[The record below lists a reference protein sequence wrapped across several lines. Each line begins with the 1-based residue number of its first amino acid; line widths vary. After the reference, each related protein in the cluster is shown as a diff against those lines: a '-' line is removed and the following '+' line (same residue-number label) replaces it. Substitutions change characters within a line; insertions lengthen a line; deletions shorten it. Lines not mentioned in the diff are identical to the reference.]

1 MATTGE
7 QTASAHS
14 PEPPRFGLAWSDQSV
29 RLLAL
34 GIAILAVLWLARGVI
49 GPFVV
54 AGVLAYAFSP
64 VVSAVQNRT
73 RLPRA
78 AVVGLGYVIF
88 LGVFGVLAFITAQRV
103 GREVSELTLGG
114 HDVIGSAMHRLLG
127 NSVVVA
133 GTTYNVEDL
142 AKQVRDAV
150 AGFANSPSGVV
161 QLLEQVADL
170 ALQVVLCLIVTFYLL
185 LDGHRF
191 GQFALRF
198 LARERRADTLRL
210 TQRIHI
216 VLGRWLRGQL
226 FLIAL
231 VSVVFYVILGPM
243 LHVHYALLLGLMSGF
258 LEIIPL
264 VGPLIAAAV
273 AGTVTYSTHGT
284 DTTVV
289 VLVIYLLVRQIEDQV
304 VMPLVI
310 GRAVHLHPVITI
322 FAVLVGLSTFGVLG
336 GLLGVPVA
344 AALNVTVRELYPDE
358 TGGNE
363 EMVIAVGKMAP
374 RRFAGRVPG
383 RGPGRKVAMVSGP
396 AVDMTTGVAAAG
408 VGGASGAGEV
418 TEATEAIA
426 VRKEAAGS
434 SAAAAGPEAESGADR
449 PGEGA
454 VPGTDGGAG
463 SARPARPGR
472 ATDANGP
479 GQGKP

>member
-7 QTASAHS
+7 PIGSAHS
-14 PEPPRFGLAWSDQSV
+14 PEPARFGLAWSDQSV

-34 GIAILAVLWLARGVI
+34 GIAILALLWLARGVI

-64 VVSAVQNRT
+64 VVTAVQNRT

-78 AVVGLGYVIF
+78 AVVVLGYGLF

-103 GREVSELTLGG
+103 GREISDLTLGG

-127 NSVVVA
+127 NTVVVA
-133 GTTYNVEDL
+133 GTTYSVEDL
-142 AKQVRDAV
+142 AKQVRDAIS
-150 AGFANSPSGVV
+150 GFANSPSGVV
-161 QLLEQVADL
+161 QLVEQVADFG
-170 ALQVVLCLIVTFYLL
+170 LQVVLCLIITFYLL

-198 LARERRADTLRL
+198 LARERRANTLRL
-210 TQRIHI
+210 AQRIHL
-216 VLGRWLRGQL
+216 VLGRWIRGQL

-231 VSVVFYVILGPM
+231 VSVVFYVILGPI

-258 LEIIPL
+258 LEIVPL

-273 AGTVTYSTHGT
+273 AGTVTFSTHGT
-284 DTTVV
+284 DTTVL
-289 VLVIYLLVRQIEDQV
+289 VLVIYFVVRQLEDQV

-322 FAVLVGLSTFGVLG
+322 FAVLVGLSTFGILG

-344 AALNVTVRELYPDE
+344 AALNVTIRELYPDE

-363 EMVIAVGKMAP
+363 EKVVSVGKLAP

-383 RGPGRKVAMVSGP
+383 RSSGSGSGGKVAMASGPVAAGGVSG
-396 AVDMTTGVAAAG
+396 AAG
-408 VGGASGAGEV
+408 GSGAPLTNDPSG
-418 TEATEAIA
+418 TALGPDA
-426 VRKEAAGS
+426 VPEHP
-434 SAAAAGPEAESGADR
+434 AAGPAAGADR
-449 PGEGA
+449 K
-454 VPGTDGGAG
+454 
-463 SARPARPGR
+463 
-472 ATDANGP
+472 
-479 GQGKP
+479 GKSKP